1 MLRKTIKYEDFE
13 GNNREE
19 TFYFNISRAELA
31 MMENSEVGGFRK
43 KLERIVNAQD
53 NVAIME
59 VLRDIIHKS
68 VGEVSPDGRRFMKSE
83 EFSRAFEETEAYSE
97 LIVELLGEDGKSAE
111 FINGM
116 MPKQIVAQAAQMA
129 DNEIK
134 MLRESSN

>member
-1 MLRKTIKYEDFE
+1 MLKKTIKYTDFE
-13 GNNREE
+13 DNVREE
-19 TFYFNISRAELA
+19 MFYFNISRAELA

-83 EFSRAFEETEAYSE
+83 EFARSFEETEAYSE
-97 LIVELLGEDGKSAE
+97 LIVELLGNDEKAAE
-111 FINGM
+111 FINGI
-116 MPKQIVAQAAQMA
+116 MPKEIVAQAARLA
-129 DNEIK
+129 DSDIK
-134 MLRESSN
+134 ILRESAT

>member
-1 MLRKTIKYEDFE
+1 MLKKTIKYTDFE
-13 GNNREE
+13 DNVREE
-19 TFYFNISRAELA
+19 VFHFNISRAELA

-83 EFSRAFEETEAYSE
+83 EIARAFEETEAYSE
-97 LIVELLGEDGKSAE
+97 LIVELLGNDEKAAE
-111 FINGM
+111 FINGI
-116 MPKQIVAQAAQMA
+116 MPKEIVAQAAQMT
-129 DNEIK
+129 DSDIK
-134 MLRESSN
+134 ILRESAT

>member
-1 MLRKTIKYEDFE
+1 MLKKTIKYTDFE
-13 GNNREE
+13 DNVREE
-19 TFYFNISRAELA
+19 VFLFNISRAELA

-83 EFSRAFEETEAYSE
+83 EFARAFEETEAYSE
-97 LIVELLGEDGKSAE
+97 LIVELLGNDEKAAE
-111 FINGM
+111 FINGI
-116 MPKQIVAQAAQMA
+116 MPKEIVAQAAQMA
-129 DNEIK
+129 DSDIK
-134 MLRESSN
+134 VLRESAT

>member
-19 TFYFNISRAELA
+19 TFCFNISRAELA

-43 KLERIVNAQD
+43 KLERIVTAQD

-83 EFSRAFEETEAYSE
+83 EFARAFEETEAYSE
-97 LIVELLGEDGKSAE
+97 LIVELLGSEEKASE
-111 FINGM
+111 FINGI

>member
-1 MLRKTIKYEDFE
+1 MLKKTIKYTDFE
-13 GNNREE
+13 DNVREE
-19 TFYFNISRAELA
+19 VFHFNISRAELA

-83 EFSRAFEETEAYSE
+83 EIARAFEETEAYSE
-97 LIVELLGEDGKSAE
+97 LIVELLGDEEKAAE
-111 FINGM
+111 FINAI
-116 MPKQIVAQAAQMA
+116 MPKEIVAQAAQLA
-129 DNEIK
+129 DSDIK
-134 MLRESSN
+134 ILRESAT